1 MTSSKRPR
9 WGVYV
14 LMFLS
19 VVFSLSSRGSP
30 FIGVRSVSAQD
41 NPIQGTVWVADEF
54 GNSITVIDA
63 STNELITTLTGIE
76 GPHNL
81 QVSPDG
87 ARVWAVSGHDSTAV
101 VIDAQTYELIG
112 TVPTGEHP
120 AHVILTPDGSTAYVT
135 NSEDN
140 TVTAIDAA
148 TLTAVATIP
157 VGEYPHGLRPSP
169 DGRWIYVA
177 NTNGTTLSV
186 IDTANNTTVADIEVG
201 QRPVQVAFS
210 PDGEVVY
217 VSLNAENAVARVDV
231 ATRTLVDTIEVGVGP
246 IQVFVTPDN
255 STLLVANQGTED
267 NPSTT
272 VSVIDTATF
281 AVVNTI
287 ETGNGAHGVVIEPA
301 GQYAYISNLYGNTV
315 SVLDLANQQVIADVP
330 TGSGPNG
337 ISFSPLPASPAPATE
352 IALATHT
359 ESAEP
364 TADEHAAHHPETEAT
379 PTPLPDT
386 TPDSGMDMGQM
397 GGMDM
402 MSMMQQMSD
411 MMDMM
416 MGMEMSDE
424 MRIQMEQM
432 QGMMD
437 MMMSGE
443 MMPDMDMMSM
453 MQQMSDMMDTMMGM
467 EMSDEMRIQMEQ
479 MQGMMDMMM
488 SGEMMPG
495 MGMMDDTA
503 TPAPMEGMD
512 MGGGHSMEPISSE
525 GVPPATENVG
535 GLPLEY
541 RVEEDVKVFDI
552 TAQPVLW
559 NILDD
564 VTVTAWTYNG
574 TVPGPMIRV
583 TEGDR
588 VRINFTNKLPE
599 PTTIHWHGINVPNAM
614 DGVPGVTQEAVQPGE
629 TFTYEFE
636 ARPAGTFM
644 YHSHFDSDVQVGVG
658 LYAPFII
665 DPVQPQSPAP
675 DVDVTLMLSEW
686 RVIDGQTYP
695 AMPMSGS
702 EPNYFTINGKAF
714 PATEVINVK
723 VGQRVRLR
731 LIGIGQ
737 FVHPMHLHGMAFEVV
752 AIDGYPVPEGAR
764 QTRDTL
770 SVAPGE
776 RYDIEFVATE
786 PGTWLFHCHILHHV
800 TNDGLEPGGLTLVIN
815 VTE

>member
-1 MTSSKRPR
+1 VKHRKISPR
-9 WGVYV
+9 IIQLTV
-14 LMFLS
+14 LLGLFLLTGGQFLS
-19 VVFSLSSRGSP
+19 SIP
-30 FIGVRSVSAQD
+30 FVSAQHEQHH
-41 NPIQGTVWVADEF
+41 IQGTIWVADEF

-63 STNELITTLTGIE
+63 STNEVITTLTGIE

-87 ARVWAVSGHDSTAV
+87 ATVWAVSGHDSTAIA
-101 VIDAQTYELIG
+101 IDVQTYELLE
-112 TVPTGEHP
+112 TVPTGAHP
-120 AHVILTPDGSTAYVT
+120 AHIILTLDGNTVYVT

-140 TVTAIDAA
+140 SVTAIDAA
-148 TLTAVATIP
+148 SMTAVATIP

-169 DGRWIYVA
+169 DGRWVYVA

-186 IDTANNTTVADIEVG
+186 IDTSTNTVVADVEVG

-210 PDGEVVY
+210 PDGSFVY
-217 VSLNAENAVARVDV
+217 ASLNAENAVAKVDV
-231 ATRTLVDTIEVGVGP
+231 TTQTLVDTLEVGVGP
-246 IQVFVTPDN
+246 VQVFVTPDN
-255 STLLVANQGTED
+255 NTLIVANQGTED

-272 VSVIDTATF
+272 VSVVDTATF
-281 AVVNTI
+281 SVVNTI
-287 ETGNGAHGVVIEPA
+287 ETGDGAHGVVIEPS
-301 GQYAYISNLYGNTV
+301 GQYAYITNIYENTV
-315 SVLDLANQQVIADVP
+315 AVLDLTNQQVTVSVP

-337 ISFSPLPASPAPATE
+337 ISFSSLPASAAPAPE
-352 IALATHT
+352 IALAEHS
-359 ESAEP
+359 EVAEA
-364 TADEHAAHHPETEAT
+364 TDDDHEAHHLEAEST

-386 TPDSGMDMGQM
+386 SADSGMEMGQM
-397 GGMDM
+397 GSMDM
-402 MSMMQQMSD
+402 MSMMHQMSG
-411 MMDMM
+411 MMDTIMS
-416 MGMEMSDE
+416 MEMPDE
-424 MRIQMEQM
+424 MRTQMEQM

-443 MMPDMDMMSM
+443 TMPGMDMMSM

-467 EMSDEMRIQMEQ
+467 EMSDEMRAQMQQ

-488 SGEMMPG
+488 SG
-495 MGMMDDTA
+495 MGMMTDTA
-503 TPAPMEGMD
+503 TPDPMSGMD
-512 MGGGHSMEPISSE
+512 MGGGHSMEPISSV
-525 GVPPATENVG
+525 GVAPATETVG
-535 GLPLEY
+535 GQPLEY
-541 RVEEDVKVFDI
+541 RVEDGVKVFDL

-588 VRINFTNKLPE
+588 VRINFTNNLPE
-599 PTTIHWHGINVPNAM
+599 ATTIHWHGITVPNAM
-614 DGVPGVTQEAVQPGE
+614 DGVPGVTQEAIQAGE
-629 TFTYEFE
+629 TFAYEFE

-644 YHSHFDSDVQVGVG
+644 YHSHFDSDVQVGIG

-665 DPVQPQSPAP
+665 DPAQSAEPAP
-675 DVDVTLMLSEW
+675 DVDMTLMLSEW
-686 RVIDGQTYP
+686 RVIDGQTFP
-695 AMPMSGS
+695 AMPMSGA
-702 EPNYFTINGKAF
+702 EPNYFTINGHAF
-714 PATEVINVK
+714 PSTETITVQQ
-723 VGQRVRLR
+723 GQRVRLR

-737 FVHPMHLHGMAFEVV
+737 FIHPMHLHGMPFDVV
-752 AIDGYPVPEGAR
+752 AIDGYPVPEGSR

-786 PGTWLFHCHILHHV
+786 PGTWAFHCHILHHV
-800 TNDGLEPGGLTLVIN
+800 TNDGAEPGGLTLVIN

>member
-1 MTSSKRPR
+1 MISSQRPQR
-9 WGVYV
+9 VAYLV
-14 LMFLS
+14 MFLS
-19 VVFSLSSRGSP
+19 IIFMLSAGGTL
-30 FIGVRSVSAQD
+30 FVGARSVSAQD
-41 NPIQGTVWVADEF
+41 NPIQGTVWVANEF

-63 STNELITTLTGIE
+63 NTNEVITTLTGIE

-87 ARVWAVSGHDSTAV
+87 ESVWAVSGHDSTAV
-101 VIDAQTYELIG
+101 MIDARTYTLHG
-112 TVPTGEHP
+112 SVPTGEHP
-120 AHVILTPDGSTAYVT
+120 AHIVLTPDGKTAYVT

-140 TVTAIDAA
+140 SVTAIDAA
-148 TLTAVATIP
+148 TMTTVATIP
-157 VGEYPHGLRPSP
+157 VGEFPHGLRPSP
-169 DGRWIYVA
+169 DGRWVYVA
-177 NTNGTTLSV
+177 NANDTTLSV
-186 IDTANNTTVADIEVG
+186 IDTSTNNSVTDIEVG

-210 PDGEVVY
+210 PDGQFVY
-217 VSLNAENAVARVDV
+217 VSLNTENAVGKVDV
-231 ATRTLVDTIEVGVGP
+231 ATRTLVGTTEVGVGP

-255 STLLVANQGTED
+255 RYLLVANQGTED
-267 NPSTT
+267 DPSTT
-272 VSVIDTATF
+272 VSVVDTATF

-287 ETGNGAHGVVIEPA
+287 ETGNGAHGVVIEPS
-301 GQYAYISNLYGNTV
+301 GQYAYITNLYGNTV
-315 SVLDLANQQVIADVP
+315 SVLDLANQQVIASVP
-330 TGSGPNG
+330 AGSGPNG
-337 ISFSPLPASPAPATE
+337 ISFSPLPASPASAPE

-364 TADEHAAHHPETEAT
+364 TDDGHAAHHPETEAT
-379 PTPLPDT
+379 PTPMPDT

-411 MMDMM
+411 IMDTM
-416 MGMEMSDE
+416 MGMEIPDE
-424 MRIQMEQM
+424 MRTQMEQM
-432 QGMMD
+432 QSMMD
-437 MMMSGE
+437 MMMSG
-443 MMPDMDMMSM
+443 
-453 MQQMSDMMDTMMGM
+453 
-467 EMSDEMRIQMEQ
+467 
-479 MQGMMDMMM
+479 
-488 SGEMMPG
+488 
-495 MGMMDDTA
+495 MGMMSATA

-512 MGGGHSMEPISSE
+512 MGGGHSMEPIDSV
-525 GVPPATENVG
+525 GVPPATESIG
-535 GLPLEY
+535 GQPLEY
-541 RVEEDVKVFDI
+541 RLEDGVKVFDL
-552 TAQPVLW
+552 TAQPVIW
-559 NILDD
+559 NILDN

-588 VRINFTNKLPE
+588 VRINFTNNLPE
-599 PTTIHWHGINVPNAM
+599 PTTVHWHGINVPNAM
-614 DGVPGVTQEAVQPGE
+614 DGVPGVTQEAIQPGD

-644 YHSHFDSDVQVGVG
+644 YHSHFDSDVQVGIG

-665 DPVQPQSPAP
+665 DPAQSDEPAP

-695 AMPMSGS
+695 AMPMSGA
-702 EPNYFTINGKAF
+702 EPNYFTINGHAF
-714 PATEVINVK
+714 PATETINVQR
-723 VGQRVRLR
+723 GQRVRLR

-737 FVHPMHLHGMAFEVV
+737 FIHPMHLHGMAFQVV
-752 AIDGYPVPEGAR
+752 AVDGYPVPEAAR

-786 PGTWLFHCHILHHV
+786 TGTWLFHCHILHHV
-800 TNDGLEPGGLTLVIN
+800 TNDGIEPGGLTLAIN

>member
-1 MTSSKRPR
+1 MTNNQRPQR
-9 WGVYV
+9 VTLLGIFVSILLMLFAGGMPFVGV
-14 LMFLS
+14 LT
-19 VVFSLSSRGSP
+19 
-30 FIGVRSVSAQD
+30 ISAQD
-41 NPIQGTVWVADEF
+41 NPIQGTIWVADEF

-63 STNELITTLTGIE
+63 STNEVLTTLTGIE

-81 QVSPDG
+81 QASPDG
-87 ARVWAVSGHDSTAV
+87 ASIWAVSGHDSTAV
-101 VIDAQTYELIG
+101 VIDVQTYELMG

-120 AHVILTPDGSTAYVT
+120 AHVILTPDGNTAYVT

-177 NTNGTTLSV
+177 NTDGTTLSV
-186 IDTANNTTVADIEVG
+186 IDSTTNTVVADIEVG

-217 VSLNAENAVARVDV
+217 VSLNAENAVAKVDV

-267 NPSTT
+267 NPSTS
-272 VSVIDTATF
+272 VSVIDTTTF

-287 ETGNGAHGVVIEPA
+287 QTGDGAHGVVIEPS
-301 GQYAYISNLYGNTV
+301 GQYAYITNIYGNTI
-315 SVLDLANQQVIADVP
+315 SVIDLANQQVIADVP

-337 ISFSPLPASPAPATE
+337 ISFSPLAASPAPATE
-352 IALATHT
+352 IALTTHT

-364 TADEHAAHHPETEAT
+364 TDDEHIAHHPETEAT

-397 GGMDM
+397 SGMDM
-402 MSMMQQMSD
+402 MLMMQQMSD
-411 MMDMM
+411 MMDTMM
-416 MGMEMSDE
+416 SMDMPVE
-424 MRIQMEQM
+424 MRTQMEQM
-432 QGMMD
+432 QGMMK

-443 MMPDMDMMSM
+443 MMPGMDMMSM

-467 EMSDEMRIQMEQ
+467 EMPNEMRTQMEQ
-479 MQGMMDMMM
+479 MQ
-488 SGEMMPG
+488 
-495 MGMMDDTA
+495 GMMDDTA
-503 TPAPMEGMD
+503 TPAPMEGME
-512 MGGGHSMEPISSE
+512 MGGGHSMEAISSV
-525 GVPPATENVG
+525 GVPPATESVG
-535 GLPLEY
+535 GQPLEY
-541 RVEEDVKVFDI
+541 RLEDGVKVFDLI
-552 TAQPVLW
+552 AKPVLW

-564 VTVTAWTYNG
+564 VQVTAWTYNG

-588 VRINFTNKLPE
+588 VRINFTNNLSE
-599 PTTIHWHGINVPNAM
+599 PTTIHWHGVTVPNAM
-614 DGVPGVTQEAVQPGE
+614 DGVAGVTQEAVQPGE
-629 TFTYEFE
+629 TFIYEFE

-644 YHSHFDSDVQVGVG
+644 YHSHFDSDVQVGIG

-675 DVDVTLMLSEW
+675 DVDVTLMFSEW
-686 RVIDGQTYP
+686 RVVDGQTYP
-695 AMPMSGS
+695 AMPMSGA
-702 EPNYFTINGKAF
+702 EPNYFTINGHAF
-714 PATEVINVK
+714 PSTETISVK
-723 VGQRVRLR
+723 RGQRVRLR
-731 LIGIGQ
+731 LMGIGQ
-737 FVHPMHLHGMAFEVV
+737 FIHPMHLHGMPFQVV
-752 AIDGYPVPEGAR
+752 AIDGYPVPEAAV

-786 PGTWLFHCHILHHV
+786 TGTWLFHCHILHHV
-800 TNDGLEPGGLTLVIN
+800 TNDGVEPGGLVLAIT

>member
-1 MTSSKRPR
+1 MTNSQRPR
-9 WGVYV
+9 WHVYV

-19 VVFSLSSRGSP
+19 VVFNFSSRGSP
-30 FIGVRSVSAQD
+30 LIGVRSISAQD

-63 STNELITTLTGIE
+63 STNEVLTTLTGIE

-87 ARVWAVSGHDSTAV
+87 ASVWAVSGHDSTAV

-112 TVPTGEHP
+112 TSPTGEHP
-120 AHVILTPDGSTAYVT
+120 AHIILTPDGSTAYVT

-148 TLTAVATIP
+148 TLTTVATIP

-186 IDTANNTTVADIEVG
+186 IDSATNTAVADIEVG

-210 PDGEVVY
+210 PDGAVVY
-217 VSLNAENAVARVDV
+217 VSLNAENAVAKVDV

-267 NPSTT
+267 SPSTT
-272 VSVIDTATF
+272 VSVIDITSF

-287 ETGNGAHGVVIEPA
+287 ETGNGAHGVVTEPS
-301 GQYAYISNLYGNTV
+301 GQYAYITNLYGNTV
-315 SVLDLANQQVIADVP
+315 SVLDLVNQQVIVDVP

-337 ISFSPLPASPAPATE
+337 ISFSPLPASPAPATG
-352 IALATHT
+352 IALETHT
-359 ESAEP
+359 ESSEANDDQH
-364 TADEHAAHHPETEAT
+364 TAHHSETEAT
-379 PTPLPDT
+379 PTPLPNT
-386 TPDSGMDMGQM
+386 TANSEMDMGQM
-397 GGMDM
+397 SGMDM
-402 MSMMQQMSD
+402 VSMMQQMSD
-411 MMDMM
+411 MMDM
-416 MGMEMSDE
+416 EMSEE
-424 MRIQMEQM
+424 MR
-432 QGMMD
+432 
-437 MMMSGE
+437 
-443 MMPDMDMMSM
+443 
-453 MQQMSDMMDTMMGM
+453 T
-467 EMSDEMRIQMEQ
+467 QMEQ

-495 MGMMDDTA
+495 MDMMDDTA
-503 TPAPMEGMD
+503 TPVPMEGMN
-512 MGGGHSMEPISSE
+512 MGGGHSMEPISSV
-525 GVPPATENVG
+525 GVPPATESVG
-535 GLPLEY
+535 GQPLEY
-541 RVEEDVKVFDI
+541 RLEDGVKVFDL
-552 TAQPVLW
+552 TAEPVIW

-564 VTVTAWTYNG
+564 VAVTAWTYNG
-574 TVPGPMIRV
+574 TVPGSMIRV

-588 VRINFTNKLPE
+588 VRINFTNNLPE
-599 PTTIHWHGINVPNAM
+599 ATTIHWHGITVPNAM
-614 DGVPGVTQEAVQPGE
+614 DGVPGVTQEAIQPGE
-629 TFTYEFE
+629 TYIYEFN
-636 ARPAGTFM
+636 ASPTGTFM
-644 YHSHFDSDVQVGVG
+644 YHSHFDSDVQVGIG

-665 DPVQPQSPAP
+665 DPVQSNEPAP

-686 RVIDGQTYP
+686 RVTNGQTYP
-695 AMPMSGS
+695 AMPMSGA
-702 EPNYFTINGKAF
+702 EPNYFTINGHAF
-714 PATEVINVK
+714 PSTETITV
-723 VGQRVRLR
+723 QRGHTVRLR

-737 FVHPMHLHGMAFEVV
+737 FIHPMHLHGMPFDVV
-752 AIDGYPVPEGAR
+752 AIDGYPVLETAR

-770 SVAPGE
+770 SMAPGE

-786 PGTWLFHCHILHHV
+786 TGTWLFHCHILHHV
-800 TNDGLEPGGLTLVIN
+800 TNDGVEPGGLALVIN
-815 VTE
+815 VIE